1 MEGSKTEQESREES
15 SGQSI
20 KQQETDIPAQSYY
33 AVLNL
38 TPTTA
43 TPDHIKN
50 AYKKLC
56 LLYHPDKFTTQQE
69 KDLAERNFRLL
80 NTAYR
85 VLSDE
90 TTR

>member
-1 MEGSKTEQESREES
+1 MDSSEE
-15 SGQSI
+15 
-20 KQQETDIPAQSYY
+20 IPAQSYY
-33 AVLNL
+33 ALLNL

-43 TPDHIKN
+43 TPDHIKS

-69 KDLAERNFRLL
+69 KDWADKHFRLL

-90 TTR
+90 TSR